1 MGFPMLDSTPGG
13 PLPSQ
18 LLQERYGRGYF
29 HGENSGFAH
38 EGYGQVH
45 ATWRH
50 WMPFLRAQVGTGA
63 RLLDLGCAYGFLV
76 VEALDA
82 GFDAVGVDASRFAI
96 GEAGAWARPAVG
108 RLLAAHAERLPFADA
123 SFDVITAFDVL
134 EHVPRP
140 ELLLAEAARVLRPG
154 GLLVGA
160 TPDPLLF
167 GRSEET
173 HVAEH
178 VPSWWVRELERAG
191 FSVSLRFFQA
201 EWNLEIVARR
211 AAPAPPI
218 SYDALGAPDPVLR
231 CADDGIRLALR
242 AGFGETTPERTRVVG
257 NGALVYV
264 LNRGDEPLA
273 LDVELELAEPASLAL
288 QLDGRVIGRTAGEAT
303 TLRAHALLPAGGHLL
318 RFAIPAGWAWVRTL
332 AVRAARSTHEALCL
346 TLPFDMYE
354 RYALAAETVR
364 RLAPD
369 DAAVLDVGGTMGG
382 GAGHLAWTGDFL
394 PGRDVR
400 VVDAR
405 AVDLPRHGVLDPR
418 APLPFADGAFPV
430 VLALDVLEHVPAEAR
445 NAWLAELWRVA
456 GRLLLVGAPFATPG
470 VAEADRYLFEL
481 IRTRYGY
488 EHGFL
493 DEHLRHGHPD
503 LDATRAFF
511 TSRGASVATL
521 PSGHLPSWILL
532 QTVNAWLSH
541 PEQDHAYVHA
551 NESANRA
558 IGLASTVEPA
568 YRHLLVIDRTGA
580 DHGTV
585 LEPLVLRRT
594 PDLEAVAAAIAALPI
609 AADTRE
615 AP

>member
-1 MGFPMLDSTPGG
+1 MRDSTASG

-29 HGENSGFAH
+29 HGENSGFAR
-38 EGYGQVH
+38 EGYGTVH
-45 ATWRH
+45 ATWQH
-50 WMPFLRAQVGTGA
+50 WMPFLREQLGTGA

-82 GFDAVGVDASRFAI
+82 GFDAIGVDASRFAI
-96 GEAGAWARPAVG
+96 GEAAAWARPAVG
-108 RLLAAHAERLPFADA
+108 RLLAAHAERVPFADA
-123 SFDVITAFDVL
+123 SFDVVTAFDVL

-140 ELLLAEAARVLRPG
+140 ELLLVEAARVLRPG

-167 GRSEET
+167 ERSEET

-201 EWNLEIVARR
+201 AWNLEIVARR
-211 AAPAPPI
+211 GAPAPPI
-218 SYDALGAPDPVLR
+218 SYDALGTGDPVVR
-231 CADDGIRLALR
+231 GADDAPRFALR
-242 AGFGETTPERTRVVG
+242 SGFGEPTAERTRVVG

-264 LNRGDEPLA
+264 LNPGDAPLA
-273 LDVELELAEPASLAL
+273 LELEIDLAEPASVSLA
-288 QLDGRVIGRTAGEAT
+288 LDGRVVGRTRGEAT
-303 TLRAHALLPAGGHLL
+303 TLRARALLPAGGHQL
-318 RFAIPAGWAWVRTL
+318 RFEIPSGWAWLRTI
-332 AVRAARSTHEALCL
+332 AARAAPATREQLCL

-354 RYALAAETVR
+354 RYALVAETLR
-364 RLAPD
+364 RIAPGAD
-369 DAAVLDVGGTMGG
+369 AVLDVGGTMGG

-405 AVDLPRHGVLDPR
+405 AADLPRHDVLDPQ
-418 APLPFADGAFPV
+418 APLPFADRAFPV
-430 VLALDVLEHVPAEAR
+430 VLALDVLEHVPAAAR
-445 NAWLAELWRVA
+445 DAWLGELLRVA
-456 GRLLLVGAPFATPG
+456 GRFLLIGNPFATPG

-488 EHGFL
+488 AHGFL
-493 DEHLRHGHPD
+493 AEHLEHGHPD
-503 LDATRAFF
+503 LAATRAFF
-511 TSRGASVATL
+511 AARGASVVTL
-521 PSGHLPSWILL
+521 PSGYLPAWILL
-532 QTVNAWLSH
+532 QTVNALLSH
-541 PEQDHAYVHA
+541 PEQDDAYVLA

-568 YRHLLVIDRTGA
+568 YRHLLVIDRMGA
-580 DHGTV
+580 DHTAA
-585 LEPLVLRRT
+585 LQPLVVPRT
-594 PDLEAVAAAIAALPI
+594 PDLDAVAAAIAALPVGGGGS
-609 AADTRE
+609 R
-615 AP
+615 